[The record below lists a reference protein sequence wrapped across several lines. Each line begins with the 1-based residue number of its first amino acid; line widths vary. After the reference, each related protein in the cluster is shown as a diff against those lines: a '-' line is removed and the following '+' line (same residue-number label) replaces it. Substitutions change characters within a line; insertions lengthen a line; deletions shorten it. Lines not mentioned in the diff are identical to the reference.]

1 VKYPSQLTP
10 WFPGDVKPSRKGI
23 YIRKNHLDQQFY
35 SKWNG
40 KFWVA
45 YASHL
50 FVAEKFTEASLYQNW
65 EWRGL
70 AQDPSKGSTP

>member
-23 YIRKNHLDQQFY
+23 YIRKSYQGSEVY
-35 SKWNG
+35 CKWDG
-40 KFWVA
+40 EFWVTYA
-45 YASHL
+45 YDF
-50 FVAEKFTEASLYQNW
+50 FVAEKCTKASLYQNW
-65 EWRGL
+65 KWRGL